1 MKRMAEYVRMRV
13 DSCGYVKGRMKKA
26 ARSRGGL
33 FRNFVYGY
41 LASGFFS
48 PDLPS
53 REAMR
58 SITFSLVKTKR
69 KARNANFNTVFIAV
83 SRFISSEAKVSS
95 GGSAVAA
102 MWFYV
107 RMRAVLA
114 WRRAVFVWFFS
125 ESGEKPPRRVGHIP
139 GRRRNKGIASP
150 TPAALSLRCC

>member
-13 DSCGYVKGRMKKA
+13 DSCGYVKGRNEK
-26 ARSRGGL
+26 SRPIQGRPFPKLRLRLLGISFL
-33 FRNFVYGY
+33 
-41 LASGFFS
+41 S

-125 ESGEKPPRRVGHIP
+125 ESGEKPPHRVEHIP